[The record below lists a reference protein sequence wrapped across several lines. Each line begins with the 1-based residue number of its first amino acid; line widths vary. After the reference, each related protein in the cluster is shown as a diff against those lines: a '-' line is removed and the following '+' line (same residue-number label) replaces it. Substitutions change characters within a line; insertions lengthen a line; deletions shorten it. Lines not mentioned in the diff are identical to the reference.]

1 MTSNLVSMDI
11 SSDQEVNN
19 NNQEKAGCSSV
30 GIDPSLQVFNRK
42 EADDQSYCS
51 PGPGQVSTCSSTS
64 SNSCSVYSLND
75 TFRIKVS
82 SAEEWLCVARMPR
95 DFTQTEFESLLDEF
109 GPIQQCFLIHS
120 EISGTSK
127 GYGLVKYASK
137 ASSIQARHVLE
148 GYQVRD
154 GHTLDCDWLQHNRPG
169 NVE

>member
-1 MTSNLVSMDI
+1 MHIFPGKVFRFFYRFLFLFFAGKTMTSNLVSMDI

-120 EISGTSK
+120 EISGDLFFPLKSFNLK
-127 GYGLVKYASK
+127 VEV
-137 ASSIQARHVLE
+137 SIALWT
-148 GYQVRD
+148 Y
-154 GHTLDCDWLQHNRPG
+154 N
-169 NVE
+169 

>member
-42 EADDQSYCS
+42 EAAAADDQSYCS
-51 PGPGQVSTCSSTS
+51 PGPGQVSTCSPTS

-95 DFTQTEFESLLDEF
+95 DFTQTEFESLLDELQSRFTF
-109 GPIQQCFLIHS
+109 GPPRGISCGVRILTSCPRRRVTGFFLPLFRREDH
-120 EISGTSK
+120 E
-127 GYGLVKYASK
+127 V
-137 ASSIQARHVLE
+137 
-148 GYQVRD
+148 VR
-154 GHTLDCDWLQHNRPG
+154 
-169 NVE
+169 